1 MGRKDSK
8 TFNKKN
14 KLKRMYKII
23 LGCLV
28 LILNIS
34 NVAGQKYFTK
44 TGQIS
49 FYSDTPIEKIEG
61 HNKSSNCVLDL
72 ATGKLEFGTLIKGFQ
87 FEKALMQ
94 EHFNE
99 NYMESNKFPKA
110 TFKGQ
115 ISDYIKVD
123 VSKNG
128 KIPVKVTGDLTI
140 HGVSKKV
147 TTDAILNVVN
157 GKIETSATFNILVA
171 DYGIAIPSLVKDQ
184 IAKSV
189 KIKVNATLDAL
200 KS

>member
-1 MGRKDSK
+1 
-8 TFNKKN
+8 
-14 KLKRMYKII
+14 MYKII

-28 LILNIS
+28 LILNFT
-34 NVAGQKYFTK
+34 NATGQKYFTK
-44 TGQIS
+44 TGHIS
-49 FYSDTPIEKIEG
+49 FYSDTPLEKIEG

-115 ISDYIKVD
+115 ISDYTKVD

-140 HGVSKKV
+140 HGVTKKV

-171 DYGIAIPSLVKDQ
+171 DYGIAIPGLVKDQ